1 MKIRWMPVVCCT
13 LFVLISFVTVEACGP
28 DFSPDVFVRTDSPG
42 DAQAFAQGRLG
53 ILQTGYD
60 SNDFAVAFRYLN
72 GGRLSPR
79 EQQAYAPPQQ
89 PAVDWTKLTPEQI
102 QAAQAA
108 QAKAEEE
115 SAPEYPWRQAL
126 AEYAPQ
132 SQAASKNQPGP
143 QPWGSS
149 LYYDPSYVNCP
160 GPAFQMAALTL
171 ASRARTWGKESPWLT
186 NWVSAQQTVFSN
198 CKMKDHTL
206 PAAAPAGSPSL
217 LQSDRAYQNAAA
229 EFYAG
234 NYDQARQ
241 DFHAIALDHGSPWHM
256 WGDFLAA
263 RAEVRAAFAAG
274 PKTDPWSGQLAG
286 FDMAMMRRAQQML
299 EQLLADH
306 DPGLRRDIILQELN
320 FVRLRTEPDKR
331 LAEICEALAGPGP
344 DENFDQDLKDLNYI
358 LVKNVAIQRL
368 PPLDAW
374 IKVLRSPRPGDA
386 LQTWKQTS
394 SLPWLVA
401 ALMRTPPTDPA
412 VPELLKAAAAIRPD
426 SPAWDTVM
434 FHRIRLLIGLGRV
447 SEARALLDGFL
458 PAMRRRPADSALNA
472 FLGQRMAVARTF
484 PEFLEYAPRT
494 VLAGSS
500 EGWSYQQ
507 DSCPTIS
514 GEPYWK
520 NPCAP
525 DQPMEFDADAAAVL
539 NRAPLA
545 MLIEAVRSRRLPAN
559 LREEIAAAAWTRSV
573 VLHDEASAA
582 KLAPLLPSTLHVDPS
597 DGAGF
602 LAVLTIL
609 RNPGLRPYVEAG
621 VSHLNRPGKL
631 DEFRNNW
638 WCDGWAG
645 QFSRSREAMP
655 PAPAPSFFTPGQ
667 VKTGAAEYGRVL
679 ALPCAPQFLGNRVL
693 EYAKANP
700 SAPELPEALALT
712 VRATRY
718 ACLSWI
724 KDEQQAA
731 RENTAVS
738 KAAFEM
744 LHRRFP
750 KSRWAARTPYYF

>member
-1 MKIRWMPVVCCT
+1 MKIRWMPAVCGA
-13 LFVLISFVTVEACGP
+13 LFVLIPFVTVEACGP

-42 DAQAFAQGRLG
+42 DTYAFAQGHLG

-72 GGRLSPR
+72 GGGLSPR

-89 PAVDWTKLTPEQI
+89 PVADWTKLTPEQI
-102 QAAQAA
+102 STVQAAQV
-108 QAKAEEE
+108 QANEE
-115 SAPEYPWRQAL
+115 STPEYPWQEAL

-132 SQAASKNQPGP
+132 SEAASKNHSGP
-143 QPWGSS
+143 QPWGDS
-149 LYYDPSYVNCP
+149 LYYDPGYLNCP
-160 GPAFQMAALTL
+160 RPAFQTAALTL
-171 ASRARTWGKESPWLT
+171 ASRARNWGKESPWLT
-186 NWVSAQQTVFSN
+186 NWVSAQQAVFSN

-206 PAAAPAGSPSL
+206 PAPAPAGSPSL
-217 LQSDRAYQNAAA
+217 LQSDRAYQKAAA

-241 DFHAIALDHGSPWHM
+241 DFHAIALDHDSPWHI

-274 PKTDPWSGQLAG
+274 PKTDPWSEQVAG
-286 FDMAMMRRAQQML
+286 FDMARMRRAQQML
-299 EQLLADH
+299 EQLLAHRDA
-306 DPGLRRDIILQELN
+306 GLKRDIILQELN

-331 LAEICEALAGPGP
+331 LAEICAALAGPTS
-344 DENFDQDLKDLNYI
+344 DENFDQDMKDLSYI
-358 LVKNVAIQRL
+358 LGKNIAIQHP
-368 PPLDAW
+368 PPLYAW
-374 IKVLRSPRPGDA
+374 IAALRSPHSGDA
-386 LQTWKQTS
+386 LQTWERTS

-412 VPELLKAAAAIRPD
+412 VPELLKAATAFRRD

-434 FHRIRLLIGLGRV
+434 FHRIRLLIGVGRV
-447 SEARALLDGFL
+447 SEARALLDDFL
-458 PAMRRRPADSALNA
+458 PAMRRHPADSVLNA
-472 FLGQRMAVARTF
+472 FLGQRMAVARTL

-494 VLAGSS
+494 VLVASS

-507 DSCPTIS
+507 DSCPAVS
-514 GEPYWK
+514 GEPYRK
-520 NPCAP
+520 NPCVP
-525 DQPMEFDADAAAVL
+525 NQPMEFDADAAAVL

-545 MLIEAVRSRRLPAN
+545 MLIAAAHSPRLPAN

-573 VLHDEASAA
+573 VLNDAGSAA
-582 KLAPLLPSTLHVDPS
+582 KLAPLLPSTLHVPPS

-602 LAVLTIL
+602 QAVLTIL

-638 WCDGWAG
+638 WCDDWTA
-645 QFSRSREAMP
+645 QFSKNREAIP
-655 PAPAPSFFTPGQ
+655 PAPAPSFFTPEQ
-667 VKTGAAEYGRVL
+667 AKTGAAEYGQVL
-679 ALPCAPQFLGNRVL
+679 ALPGAPRLLGTRVL
-693 EYAKANP
+693 EYAKAHP
-700 SAPELPEALALT
+700 SDPELPEALALT

-718 ACLSWI
+718 GCPWI
-724 KDEQQAA
+724 GDEQQGGHQ
-731 RENTAVS
+731 NTDVS
-738 KAAFEM
+738 KTAFEM

-750 KSRWAARTPYYF
+750 KSRWAERTPYYY